1 MALSNPKTPVSSGP
15 APPPAPTE
23 RQRAGLEFLW
33 SFQERMGRTPTGPE
47 IARHFGGG
55 DASSS
60 YQHLRLLAQ
69 KGYLEITRSGRRT
82 PLAVRL
88 TDLARNL
95 LQASYPLLGSVPA
108 GPLEEVVTAADKG
121 IRTIEDLIPELKPG
135 DYFLTVEGDSMVDAG
150 LRPGDLI
157 ILRSGTTPNNGDI
170 CAVWVEGQ
178 GNTLK
183 RIVLE
188 GDGTITLQP
197 ANPRYQP
204 QTYPPEMVRIQG
216 ELVASLSVKYPG
228 R

>member
-1 MALSNPKTPVSSGP
+1 
-15 APPPAPTE
+15 
-23 RQRAGLEFLW
+23 
-33 SFQERMGRTPTGPE
+33 MGRTPTGPE
-47 IARHFGGG
+47 IARHFGFS

-69 KGYLEITRSGRRT
+69 KGYLEIRRSGRKT

-95 LQASYPLLGSVPA
+95 LQISYPLLGSVPA
-108 GPLEEVVTAADKG
+108 GPLEEVMTNADKG

-135 DYFLTVEGDSMVDAG
+135 DYFLTVEGDSMIDAG
-150 LRPGDLI
+150 LQPGDLV
-157 ILRSGTTPNNGDI
+157 ILRSGSTPNSGDI

-178 GNTLK
+178 GSTLK
-183 RIVLE
+183 RVVTE
-188 GDGTITLQP
+188 ADGTITLQP

-204 QTYPPEMVRIQG
+204 RTYSCEMVRIQG
-216 ELVASLSVKYPG
+216 VLVASLSIKYPG

>member
-1 MALSNPKTPVSSGP
+1 MSCHIWGSGSGVHPFSFSSRLQLLHIRGGG
-15 APPPAPTE
+15 PPPAPTE
-23 RQRAGLEFLW
+23 RQRAVLEFLW

-47 IARHFGGG
+47 IARHFGFG

-69 KGYLEITRSGRRT
+69 KGHLEITRSGRRT

-95 LQASYPLLGSVPA
+95 LQASYPLFGSVPA

-204 QTYPPEMVRIQG
+204 
-216 ELVASLSVKYPG
+216 K
-228 R
+228 